1 MVEIVLELVVVHP
14 LLVEDK
20 VAVQTFLWTVC
31 VLALDLL
38 DLQDHRVSAV
48 WKESMV
54 VVANGRVMVLVAEL
68 CNPAE
73 ANLG

>member
-1 MVEIVLELVVVHP
+1 VVEIVLELVVVHP

-31 VLALDLL
+31 VLALDL
-38 DLQDHRVSAV
+38 QDHRVSAV
-48 WKESMV
+48 RKESMV
-54 VVANGRVMVLVAEL
+54 VVVNDRVTVLVAEL